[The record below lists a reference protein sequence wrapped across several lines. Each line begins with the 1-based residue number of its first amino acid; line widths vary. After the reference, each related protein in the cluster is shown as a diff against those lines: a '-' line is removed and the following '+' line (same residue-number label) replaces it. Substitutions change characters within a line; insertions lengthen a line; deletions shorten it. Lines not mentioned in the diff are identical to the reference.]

1 MHGLAGVCVARS
13 APTREH
19 GRYRLLGTG
28 FKVTALV
35 CAMLCGWSA
44 PAAAQDTAV
53 STDSAPKPSG
63 LPLKTTRTVA
73 FATDEGTWMS
83 LDVSPDGRSIVFDLL
98 GDLYTM
104 PIAGGTATRITMGP
118 AFDAQPRYSPDGR
131 TIVYTSDGTG
141 AENLW
146 LVDASGQ
153 HPRALTKD
161 RESQFISPEWTPDGR
176 YIIVSKSKAGI
187 GGSTYDLYLYHRD
200 GGTGL
205 RITGAGPAPAPA
217 AAPAA
222 GASAPFDNYMGA
234 AFGKDARY
242 VYAAVKHGGFGY
254 NMQFPAWQV
263 AVYDRET
270 GKTFVR
276 TAAPGSAM
284 RPALSP
290 DGKWLV
296 YATRSDTS
304 TELRL
309 RNLASGDET
318 ILAPHVQRDDQESRY
333 TRDLLP
339 GYSFTPDSRS
349 VVISYGGRFW
359 RVDVPSGATTAIPFT
374 AQVSQHL
381 GPLVRF
387 DYTINDSTVTV
398 QQIRDA
404 TPSPDGK
411 RLAFTALDRL
421 WVMDLPAGKP
431 HRLTTLDQGEFSP
444 AWSPDGR
451 YVAFVTWT
459 DEGGEIDRVRA
470 DGKSAPETLSR
481 QAAFYQD
488 LTYTPS
494 GTKLLAVRG
503 PRQPRVEDEGNIGL
517 ELVSIPASGGVAT
530 MISPV
535 TAASMPHFTH
545 DTTRIYMYEPT
556 DGLVSMR
563 FDGTDRK
570 PVLKVTGFVPP
581 DPGPRSRPTPA
592 QAIFIS
598 PDGTQAIAEV
608 GMNVYLLDVPVMGTE
623 PTISVIKP
631 AAAPVPVRRITR
643 IGGEFLGWDRD
654 GKSFHYSL
662 GHSYFSYNLPLAD
675 SLLRDSTARADS
687 LGTVGAVRA
696 GRGPSRTDTVVA
708 GRAPAARTSAAPGDS
723 ARVASAMA
731 ARKKPAYEPT
741 RLDVLITV
749 PADRPVGVVALR
761 GARIITMKGDE
772 VIENGTIVIRDNRIA
787 AVGPASTVVIPTGA
801 RIIDVP
807 GTTIIP
813 GLVDIHYHSQ
823 WLITGVH
830 STEVWQY
837 LSELA
842 YGVTTTR
849 DPQTST
855 TDVLTYGDLVAT
867 GDMIGPRI
875 FSTGPGVFSSD
886 GISSLDDA
894 RNVLGRYAD
903 FYNTHTLKEYMS
915 GERAV
920 RQWIIMAARELG
932 LMPTTEGGLDFK
944 MNLTEM
950 LDGYPGHEHTYPI
963 YPLFKD
969 VVQLE
974 AQSGITYTP
983 TLLVEYGGPWAE
995 NYWYEHYDIE
1005 GDAKVNRFMPHAEVD
1020 KRALRRPAWFRDD
1033 QYPFPK
1039 FAQQLTKIVA
1049 AGGRVGLGAHGQIPG
1064 IGDQWELWLIASG
1077 GMPRMDVLRVG
1088 TIFGAEAIG
1097 LGKELG
1103 SLEVG
1108 KLADLQILEKNPLDD
1123 IRNTNTIRDVMK
1135 NGRLYD
1141 ASTLMEIWPRH
1152 RAMRP
1157 PWWQADSGTV
1167 AAHKPM

>member
-1 MHGLAGVCVARS
+1 MHGVIGTSCNTPALGQRCPARAARTLVVASIALACTLS
-13 APTREH
+13 P
-19 GRYRLLGTG
+19 
-28 FKVTALV
+28 
-35 CAMLCGWSA
+35 
-44 PAAAQDTAV
+44 PAAAQGTQAR
-53 STDSAPKPSG
+53 SDSGQRRTGG
-63 LPLKTTRTVA
+63 LPLKTTRTVS
-73 FATDEGTWMS
+73 FTTDEGTWMS
-83 LDVSPDGRSIVFDLL
+83 LDVSPDGKTIVFDLL
-98 GDLYTM
+98 GDLYTL
-104 PIAGGTATRITMGP
+104 PIAGGNATRITGGP

-153 HPRALTKD
+153 HPRALT
-161 RESQFISPEWTPDGR
+161 REQQSQFISPVWTPDGK
-176 YIIVSKSKAGI
+176 YIAVSRSGAGI
-187 GGSTYDLYLYHRD
+187 GGSAYDLYMYHKD

-205 RITGAGPAPAPA
+205 KLTGATPGSAPA

-222 GASAPFDNYMGA
+222 GANAAFDNYIGA
-234 AFGKDARY
+234 AFGKDPRY
-242 VYAAVKHGGFGY
+242 VYAAAKHGGFGY

-263 AVYDRET
+263 VVYDRET

-276 TAAPGSAM
+276 TSAPGSAM
-284 RPALSP
+284 RPALSS
-290 DGKWLV
+290 DGKWLA

-309 RNLASGDET
+309 RDLASGDEIT
-318 ILAPHVQRDDQESRY
+318 LAPHVQRDDQESRY

-339 GYSFTPDSRS
+339 GYAFTPDGKSL
-349 VVISYGGRFW
+349 VISYGGTFW
-359 RVDVPSGATTAIPFT
+359 RVDVPSGKTTQIPFT
-374 AQVSQHL
+374 AQVSQRL
-381 GPLVRF
+381 GPLVKF

-411 RLAFTALDRL
+411 RLAFTSLDRL

-431 HRLTTLDQGEFSP
+431 QRLTKSDEGEYSP
-444 AWSPDGR
+444 TWSPDGH
-451 YVAFVTWT
+451 YLAYVTWT
-459 DEGGEIDRVRA
+459 EQGGDIYRVRA
-470 DGKSAPETLSR
+470 DANASPEKLSR
-481 QAAFYQD
+481 QSAFYQD

-494 GTKLLAVRG
+494 GTRLLAVRG
-503 PRQPRVEDEGNIGL
+503 PRQPRVEDEGSFGL
-517 ELVSIPASGGVAT
+517 ELVSIPADGGGTT
-530 MISPV
+530 MISPIAV
-535 TAASMPHFTH
+535 PGTPHFTR
-545 DTTRIYMYEPT
+545 DTTRIYMYDPKE
-556 DGLVSMR
+556 GLVSMR

-570 PVLKVTGFVPP
+570 AIIKVTGFVPP
-581 DPGPRSRPTPA
+581 APGSTTRPTPA
-592 QAIFIS
+592 QSILIS

-623 PTISVIKP
+623 PTISVVKP

-643 IGGEFLGWDRD
+643 IGGEFLGWSRD
-654 GKSFHYSL
+654 GRSFHYSL
-662 GHSYFSYNLPLAD
+662 GHSYFTYNLALAD
-675 SLLRDSTARADS
+675 SLVRDSTARADS
-687 LGTVGAVRA
+687 LKDVDGTRA
-696 GRGPSRTDTVVA
+696 ARGGSRTDTVVA
-708 GRAPAARTSAAPGDS
+708 GRTPASPVSIGTVDS
-723 ARVASAMA
+723 ARVANATKS
-731 ARKKPAYEPT
+731 RIKPAYEPN

-749 PADRPVGVVALR
+749 PSDRPTGTVALR

-772 VIENGTIVIRDNRIA
+772 VIENGTIVIRGNRIA
-787 AVGPASTVVIPTGA
+787 AVGPSASVSIPAGA
-801 RIIDVP
+801 QIIDVP
-807 GTTIIP
+807 GTTIMP

-875 FSTGPGVFSSD
+875 FSTGPGVFSSE

-894 RNVLGRYAD
+894 RDVLRRYAD

-915 GERAV
+915 GEREV

-983 TLLVEYGGPWAE
+983 TLIVEYGGPWAE

-1005 GDAKVNRFMPHAEVD
+1005 QDAKVNRFMPKAEVD
-1020 KRALRRPAWFRDD
+1020 KRALRRPAWFRED

-1039 FAQQLTKIVA
+1039 FAQQLAKIVA

-1064 IGDQWELWLIASG
+1064 IGDQWELWSIASG
-1077 GMPRMDVLRVG
+1077 GMPNLDVLKVG
-1088 TIFGAEAIG
+1088 TIFGADAIG
-1097 LGKELG
+1097 FGKELG

-1108 KLADLQILEKNPLDD
+1108 KLADLQILDKNPLDN

-1141 ASTLMEIWPRH
+1141 ANTLTEIWPRH
-1152 RAMRP
+1152 RAIKV
-1157 PWWQADSGTV
+1157 PWWQSERT
-1167 AAHKPM
+1167 AATAEVQH

>member
-1 MHGLAGVCVARS
+1 MH
-13 APTREH
+13 
-19 GRYRLLGTG
+19 RLLGVRRTPNA
-28 FKVTALV
+28 VEPRLPYDLRLAAQIAAVALACTALCTV
-35 CAMLCGWSA
+35 APRAVAQATGPSA
-44 PAAAQDTAV
+44 
-53 STDSAPKPSG
+53 DSIHRPTG
-63 LPLKTTRTVA
+63 LPLKTTRTVS
-73 FATDEGTWMS
+73 FTTDEGTWMS
-83 LDVSPDGRSIVFDLL
+83 LDVSPDGKTIVFDLL
-98 GDLYTM
+98 GDLYTL
-104 PIAGGTATRITMGP
+104 PIAGGDATRITMGP
-118 AFDAQPRYSPDGR
+118 AFDAQPRYSPDGK
-131 TIVYTSDGTG
+131 TIVYSSDGTG

-146 LVDASGQ
+146 LVDANGQ

-161 RESQFISPEWTPDGR
+161 KESQFISPAWTPDGK
-176 YIIVSKSKAGI
+176 YIVVSKSKAGI

-205 RITGAGPAPAPA
+205 KLTGAPAGSAPAPG
-217 AAPAA
+217 AAPSTA
-222 GASAPFDNYMGA
+222 FDNYMGA
-234 AFGKDARY
+234 AFGKDPRY
-242 VYAAVKHGGFGY
+242 MYEAVKHGGFGY
-254 NMQFPAWQV
+254 NMQFPAWQI
-263 AVYDRET
+263 AVYDRGT

-276 TAAPGSAM
+276 TNAPGSAM

-296 YATRSDTS
+296 YASRSDTS

-318 ILAPHVQRDDQESRY
+318 TLAPHVQRDDQESRY

-339 GYSFTPDSRS
+339 GYSFMPDSKS
-349 VVISYGGRFW
+349 LVISYAGKFW
-359 RVDVPSGATTAIPFT
+359 RVDVPSGNTTLIPFS
-374 AQVSQHL
+374 AQVSQRL
-381 GPLVRF
+381 GPLVKF
-387 DYTINDSTVTV
+387 AYTINDSTVTV

-431 HRLTTLDQGEFSP
+431 HRLTELNQGEYSP
-444 AWSPDGR
+444 TWSPDGR
-451 YVAFVTWT
+451 YIAFVTWT
-459 DEGGEIDRVRA
+459 DHGGDIDRVRA
-470 DGKSAPETLSR
+470 DGKAAPETLSR
-481 QAAFYQD
+481 QPAFYQD
-488 LTYTPS
+488 LTYTPL
-494 GTKLLAVRG
+494 GTRLLVVRG
-503 PRQPRVEDEGNIGL
+503 PRQPRVEDEGNFGL
-517 ELVSIPASGGVAT
+517 ELVAIPASGGPAT

-535 TAASMPHFTH
+535 AAPAMPHFTN
-545 DTTRIYMYEPT
+545 DTTRIYMYEPA

-570 PVLKVTGFVPP
+570 AIVKVTGFIPP
-581 DPGPRSRPTPA
+581 EPGPRSRPTPA

-608 GMNVYLLDVPVMGTE
+608 GMNVYLLDVPVTGTE
-623 PTISVIKP
+623 PTISIVKP

-643 IGGEFLGWDRD
+643 IGGEFVGWDRG

-662 GHSYFSYNLPLAD
+662 GHSYFSYNLALAD
-675 SLLRDSTARADS
+675 SLVRDSTARADS
-687 LGTVGAVRA
+687 LDGVSRARVASGA
-696 GRGPSRTDTVVA
+696 GRSDTVVA
-708 GRAPAARTSAAPGDS
+708 GGVPARRTSLAPRDS
-723 ARVASAMA
+723 QSVANATKSTAKA
-731 ARKKPAYEPT
+731 AYEPN

-749 PADRPVGVVALR
+749 PSDRPVGVIALR
-761 GARIITMKGDE
+761 GARIITIKGDA

-787 AVGPASTVVIPTGA
+787 AVGPASSVPIPAGA
-801 RIIDVP
+801 KVIDVP

-915 GERAV
+915 GEREV

-1005 GDAKVNRFMPHAEVD
+1005 GDPKVNRFMPRAEVD
-1020 KRALRRPAWFRDD
+1020 KRALRRPAWFRED

-1077 GMPRMDVLRVG
+1077 GMPKMDVLRVG

-1097 LGKELG
+1097 LGNEIG

-1141 ASTLMEIWPRH
+1141 ASTLTEVWPRH
-1152 RAMRP
+1152 RVMARA
-1157 PWWQADSGTV
+1157 WWQADAASG
-1167 AAHKPM
+1167 AARQ